1 MQFCM
6 VCYTGESFDYEAN
19 TSKSLQPPQHR
30 RRTVAQIGEFA
41 VKVIAIIA
49 AALGV
54 LSCATTSRFGTAE
67 ASISTYADILQQTL
81 DLDTLQSHFYRQS
94 DGTAYPLTIADDVL
108 ANRAGIPSVT
118 KFGQPVTFITK
129 TLADSAKLP
138 AYFWVIDYQQ
148 FGDDA
153 RIQLEDPVR
162 HILLG
167 VAYKRTAS
175 GWRVETV
182 FLER

>member
-1 MQFCM
+1 M
-6 VCYTGESFDYEAN
+6 VCYTGKPFDYEAI
-19 TSKSLQPPQHR
+19 TLKSLQPPQHR
-30 RRTVAQIGEFA
+30 RKTVAQEGEL
-41 VKVIAIIA
+41 VVNVIAFIA

-54 LSCATTSRFGTAE
+54 LSCATTSRTGTAE
-67 ASISTYADILQQTL
+67 ASVSTYADILQQTL
-81 DLDTLQSHFYRQS
+81 DLDTLQSHFFRQS

-129 TLADSAKLP
+129 TEADSAKLS
-138 AYFWVIDYQQ
+138 ACFWVVDYQQ
-148 FGDDA
+148 YGEDA

-175 GWRVETV
+175 GWQVETV